1 MKPRRKFPQSLVL
14 LGIAGM
20 AAGWAFKLN
29 HFQGAEPLF
38 NGGVVLLVVGLV
50 SWAVALIRAR

>member
-20 AAGWAFKLN
+20 TSGWAFKLN
-29 HFQGAEPLF
+29 HLIGAEPLF

-50 SWAVALIRAR
+50 AWAVVLMRGR